1 MAYKK
6 KEYKSSKS
14 QEEKRK
20 EIDLLVKQADEKI
33 DKVFSSPNDLKEY
46 LSFMAK
52 FHNYSYRNSI
62 LIEEQFRGAVAVG
75 SFAFWKEKGYSVN
88 KGEKGIKILVPT
100 KLGDRFIA
108 EDGTIKLISKAS
120 EKEKQLIKSGDLEI
134 FEGAIKFKQ
143 GYVFDVS
150 QTNIPASELPKIF
163 PNKWLEGDVKNYKA
177 FYKSLEDVAS
187 KIGVKIIE
195 PKSELG
201 LVKGVSYTSTRE
213 IALNPRNSELQ
224 NVKTLIHELAHA
236 KLHTVETRDNYTK
249 EEKEFQAEM
258 VALSVSSYFG
268 INTEEYSLRY
278 LSEWTKNAI
287 FKDKEK
293 LLKEVST
300 TVKEYVEIMEDS
312 LNTEREL
319 TKENELVNSLSDKNI
334 KNESELNLEMEGE
347 MDFESGKFI
356 EIKDDKKNLYKVKN
370 NENEGEKSMINLEK
384 EYELFR
390 MFDEDGKR
398 ELKTVKDMLN
408 VREDIE
414 SIYPYEEAMGIFE
427 SGGYRTEIYYYE
439 QYKFAKI
446 TDINYRGTYEIYTY
460 GEFENNADYQE
471 YRRELMEKLVKDKDF
486 LIFKENEKLIDALVE
501 NVSKLDTAKSN
512 IRPYFKDGFDRE
524 KVFDIEKIKYEIEL
538 KGIEKVANDLNVFAL
553 YYGVEE
559 DRNYTVMEF
568 KDYLNDNIV
577 EEVKREIVI
586 EKINSIMLERDE
598 MLDELREYSNNLED
612 KSFLGKVTDFLN
624 SYIEK
629 IKGAIENL
637 REVFENENIKE
648 SEKNI
653 NELDLEFEGEEFNIN
668 DFNSNT
674 IVTSNEMVNEIL
686 ACDRYELLNKFE
698 SEMTQEDNI
707 FLKSRGFSLEPIMDR
722 FLDTIKDFDFD
733 MEFEEFK
740 FSNFLE
746 ETINGIKESEY
757 EHYLDETISER
768 HEMSVIGEEEYRATY
783 GENTVIDNKE
793 GLYVKLYSDY
803 LDIDKDKMYSLD
815 ENVDYR
821 NFKLNAGEEFKI
833 KDYINGD
840 IVIEVDGKEQSV
852 SFSLLLEET
861 SFSNIIENKSNEKNM
876 YRSELIEKHFNDL
889 GLSQEGKEKW
899 ITDYFNENN
908 IQDKVRDNLVKQEE
922 FLEVLENKFDID
934 YDIEMLKDQI
944 ECFGKGEASDYYGN
958 YYANDLSKEE
968 KKLEQETEKRM
979 EAEFNSLNE
988 QLKSKEIEVSKFNN
1002 QLNEFVETVGKNI
1015 DKFEKVFNIEYNNK
1029 SEMEINTKEIL
1040 NSDIEKMEVLKDRID
1055 KENRL
1060 GRDQSKDCR
1069 IDYGILKT
1077 FSERFNE
1084 KVELLDKLG
1093 INHAGIEKVDKE
1105 EIVKYSEKAKFPE
1118 VGEVKIFK
1126 SESMHFKENQILSFN
1141 EANKLFER
1149 EEAHIRDLKR
1159 EYESKGEYYPYEK
1172 VKGEVKINDNVDF
1185 EFRYDIGD
1193 GEFYNLA
1200 DLLER
1205 ELSNTNHQYAVKD
1218 FLIEKG
1224 VRENDKEEK
1233 GINDIVSN
1241 LNYEKEEELER

>member
-20 EIDLLVKQADEKI
+20 DIDLLVKQADEKI

-62 LIEEQFRGAVAVG
+62 LIEEQFRGAVVVG

-88 KGEKGIKILVPT
+88 KGEKGIKILVTT

-108 EDGTIKLISKAS
+108 EDGTIKLISKAN
-120 EKEKQLIKSGDLEI
+120 EKEKQLIKSGELETL
-134 FEGAIKFKQ
+134 EGAIKFKQ

-150 QTNIPASELPKIF
+150 QTNMPSSELPKMF

-213 IALNPRNSELQ
+213 VALNPRNSELQ

-249 EEKEFQAEM
+249 AEKEFQAEI

-278 LSEWTKNAI
+278 LSEWTKNAT

-312 LNTEREL
+312 LNAEREL

-347 MDFESGKFI
+347 MDFESEKFI
-356 EIKDDKKNLYKVKN
+356 EIKDENIKEFLRTDKVIIHEVSKSELEELVDNNKSFIWFKTEKGSEVNSDIFTSENNVIVVKEKGAYQDVYVRKNYDLENLIYVDDKKNLYKVKN
-370 NENEGEKSMINLEK
+370 NENEGEINMRDLEK
-384 EYELFR
+384 
-390 MFDEDGKR
+390 
-398 ELKTVKDMLN
+398 
-408 VREDIE
+408 
-414 SIYPYEEAMGIFE
+414 
-427 SGGYRTEIYYYE
+427 
-439 QYKFAKI
+439 
-446 TDINYRGTYEIYTY
+446 
-460 GEFENNADYQE
+460 
-471 YRRELMEKLVKDKDF
+471 
-486 LIFKENEKLIDALVE
+486 
-501 NVSKLDTAKSN
+501 
-512 IRPYFKDGFDRE
+512 
-524 KVFDIEKIKYEIEL
+524 
-538 KGIEKVANDLNVFAL
+538 
-553 YYGVEE
+553 
-559 DRNYTVMEF
+559 
-568 KDYLNDNIV
+568 
-577 EEVKREIVI
+577 
-586 EKINSIMLERDE
+586 
-598 MLDELREYSNNLED
+598 
-612 KSFLGKVTDFLN
+612 
-624 SYIEK
+624 
-629 IKGAIENL
+629 
-637 REVFENENIKE
+637 ENIKE
-648 SEKNI
+648 SKKNI
-653 NELDLEFEGEEFNIN
+653 DELGLEFEEEEFNIN

-698 SEMTQEDNI
+698 DEMTQEDDI
-707 FLKSRGFSLEPIMDR
+707 FLKSRGFSLEPIIDR

-740 FSNFLE
+740 FANFLE
-746 ETINGIKESEY
+746 ETINEIKGSEY

-768 HEMSVIGEEEYRATY
+768 YEMSVIGEAEYREIY
-783 GENTVIDNKE
+783 GENTIIDNKE
-793 GLYVKLYSDY
+793 GLYVKLYSNY
-803 LDIDKDKMYSLD
+803 LDIDKDKTYSLD
-815 ENVDYR
+815 ENIDYR
-821 NFKLNAGEEFKI
+821 NFKLNAGQEFKI

-861 SFSNIIENKSNEKNM
+861 SFSNIIGNKSNEKNM
-876 YRSELIEKHFNDL
+876 YRSELIENHFNDL
-889 GLSQEGKEKW
+889 ELSEVGKEKW

-908 IQDKVRDNLVKQEE
+908 IQDKLRDNLVKQEE
-922 FLEVLENKFDID
+922 FLELLENKFYID

-958 YYANDLSKEE
+958 YYENDLSEEE

-988 QLKSKEIEVSKFNN
+988 QLKLKEIEVSKFDNRLNN
-1002 QLNEFVETVGKNI
+1002 FVETVGKNV
-1015 DKFEKVFNIEYNNK
+1015 DKFEKVFNIEYNSR
-1029 SEMEINTKEIL
+1029 SEIEINANEIL

-1055 KENRL
+1055 KEKGL

-1093 INHAGIEKVDKE
+1093 INHAGIEKIDKE

-1126 SESMHFKENQILSFN
+1126 SESMHFKENQILTFN
-1141 EANKLFER
+1141 EANSLFEK
-1149 EEAHIRDLKR
+1149 EEAYVRDLKR
-1159 EYESKGEYYPYEK
+1159 EYEKKGEYYPYEK

-1185 EFRYDIGD
+1185 EFRYDIGE

-1205 ELSNTNHQYAVKD
+1205 KLSNTNHQYAIKD

-1224 VRENDKEEK
+1224 VRENDKEER

-1241 LNYEKEEELER
+1241 LNYEKEEELERQ

>member
-1 MAYKK
+1 MEKVAYKK
-6 KEYKSSKS
+6 KEYKSGKS

-108 EDGTIKLISKAS
+108 EDGTIKLISKAN
-120 EKEKQLIKSGDLEI
+120 EKEKQLIKSGELETL
-134 FEGAIKFKQ
+134 EGAIKFKQ

-150 QTNIPASELPKIF
+150 QTNMPSSELPKIF

-177 FYKSLEDVAS
+177 FYKSLENVAS

-213 IALNPRNSELQ
+213 VALNPRNSELQ

-249 EEKEFQAEM
+249 AEKEFQAEM

-278 LSEWTKNAI
+278 LSEWTKNAT

-300 TVKEYVEIMEDS
+300 TVKEYVEIMEDN
-312 LNTEREL
+312 LNAEREL

-347 MDFESGKFI
+347 MDFESEKFI
-356 EIKDDKKNLYKVKN
+356 KIKDENIKEFLRTDKVVIHEVSKSELEELVDNNKSFIWFKTEKGSEVNSDIFTSENHVIVVKEKGTYQDVYVRKNYDLENLIYVDDKKNLYKVKN
-370 NENEGEKSMINLEK
+370 NENEGEINMRDLEK
-384 EYELFR
+384 ENL
-390 MFDEDGKR
+390 
-398 ELKTVKDMLN
+398 
-408 VREDIE
+408 
-414 SIYPYEEAMGIFE
+414 
-427 SGGYRTEIYYYE
+427 
-439 QYKFAKI
+439 
-446 TDINYRGTYEIYTY
+446 IN
-460 GEFENNADYQE
+460 D
-471 YRRELMEKLVKDKDF
+471 
-486 LIFKENEKLIDALVE
+486 LVE
-501 NVSKLDTAKSN
+501 NVSKLDTAKAN
-512 IRPYFKDGFDRE
+512 IRPYFDKE
-524 KVFDIEKIKYEIEL
+524 FDIEKIKNEIEL
-538 KGIEKVANDLNVFAL
+538 KGIEEVANDLNVFAL

-568 KDYLNDNIV
+568 KDYLNDRFV
-577 EEVKREIVI
+577 DEVKKEIVI

-648 SEKNI
+648 SKKNI
-653 NELDLEFEGEEFNIN
+653 DELGLEFEEEEFNIN

-698 SEMTQEDNI
+698 SEMTQEDNT
-707 FLKSRGFSLEPIMDR
+707 FLKSRGFSLEPIIDR

-740 FSNFLE
+740 FANFLE
-746 ETINGIKESEY
+746 ETINEIKGSEY

-768 HEMSVIGEEEYRATY
+768 YEMLVIGEEEYRATY
-783 GENTVIDNKE
+783 GENTIIDNKE

-803 LDIDKDKMYSLD
+803 LDIDKDKIYSLD

-821 NFKLNAGEEFKI
+821 NFKLNAGQEFKI

-876 YRSELIEKHFNDL
+876 YRSELIENHFNDL
-889 GLSQEGKEKW
+889 ELSEVGKEKW
-899 ITDYFNENN
+899 IVDYFNENKV
-908 IQDKVRDNLVKQEE
+908 QDKVRDNLIKQEA
-922 FLEVLENKFDID
+922 FLELLENKIYAD
-934 YDIEMLKDQI
+934 YAVDFWKNQI
-944 ECFGKGEASDYYGN
+944 ECFGKDEASDYYGN
-958 YYANDLSKEE
+958 YHENDLSEE
-968 KKLEQETEKRM
+968 DKKLNKETEKRM
-979 EAEFNSLNE
+979 ETEFNELNE
-988 QLKSKEIEVSKFNN
+988 SLKKKEIELSNLDN

-1015 DKFEKVFNIEYNNK
+1015 DKFEKVFNVEYNSK
-1029 SEMEINTKEIL
+1029 LEIEINTKEIL

-1084 KVELLDKLG
+1084 KVEVLDKLG

-1105 EIVKYSEKAKFPE
+1105 EIIKYSEKAKFPE

-1126 SESMHFKENQILSFN
+1126 SESMHFKENQILTFN
-1141 EANKLFER
+1141 EANSLFER
-1149 EEAHIRDLKR
+1149 EEAYIRDLKK
-1159 EYESKGEYYPYEK
+1159 EYENKGEYYPYEK

-1185 EFRYDIGD
+1185 EFRYDIGE

-1205 ELSNTNHQYAVKD
+1205 KLSNTNHQYAIKD

-1241 LNYEKEEELER
+1241 LNYEKEELER

>member
-20 EIDLLVKQADEKI
+20 DIDLLVKQADEKI

-62 LIEEQFRGAVAVG
+62 LIEEQFRGAVVVG

-88 KGEKGIKILVPT
+88 KGEKGIKILVTT

-108 EDGTIKLISKAS
+108 EDGTIKLISKAN
-120 EKEKQLIKSGDLEI
+120 EKEKQLIKSGELETL
-134 FEGAIKFKQ
+134 EGAIKFKQ

-150 QTNIPASELPKIF
+150 QTNMPSSELPKMF

-213 IALNPRNSELQ
+213 VALNPRNSELQ

-249 EEKEFQAEM
+249 AEKEFQAEI

-278 LSEWTKNAI
+278 LSEWTKNAT

-312 LNTEREL
+312 LNAEREL

-347 MDFESGKFI
+347 MDFESEKFI
-356 EIKDDKKNLYKVKN
+356 EIKDENIKEFLRTDKVIIHEVSKSELEELVDNNKSFIWFKTEKGSEVNSDIFTSENHVIVVKEKGAYQDVYVRKNYDLENLIYVDDKKNLYKVKN
-370 NENEGEKSMINLEK
+370 NENEGEINMRDLEK
-384 EYELFR
+384 
-390 MFDEDGKR
+390 
-398 ELKTVKDMLN
+398 
-408 VREDIE
+408 
-414 SIYPYEEAMGIFE
+414 
-427 SGGYRTEIYYYE
+427 
-439 QYKFAKI
+439 
-446 TDINYRGTYEIYTY
+446 
-460 GEFENNADYQE
+460 
-471 YRRELMEKLVKDKDF
+471 
-486 LIFKENEKLIDALVE
+486 
-501 NVSKLDTAKSN
+501 
-512 IRPYFKDGFDRE
+512 
-524 KVFDIEKIKYEIEL
+524 
-538 KGIEKVANDLNVFAL
+538 
-553 YYGVEE
+553 
-559 DRNYTVMEF
+559 
-568 KDYLNDNIV
+568 
-577 EEVKREIVI
+577 
-586 EKINSIMLERDE
+586 
-598 MLDELREYSNNLED
+598 
-612 KSFLGKVTDFLN
+612 
-624 SYIEK
+624 
-629 IKGAIENL
+629 
-637 REVFENENIKE
+637 ENIKE
-648 SEKNI
+648 SKKNI
-653 NELDLEFEGEEFNIN
+653 DELGLEFEEEEFNIN

-698 SEMTQEDNI
+698 DEMTQEDDI
-707 FLKSRGFSLEPIMDR
+707 FLKSRGFSLEPIIDR

-740 FSNFLE
+740 FANFLE
-746 ETINGIKESEY
+746 ETINEIKGSEY

-768 HEMSVIGEEEYRATY
+768 YEMSVIGEAEYREIY
-783 GENTVIDNKE
+783 GENTIIDNKE
-793 GLYVKLYSDY
+793 GLYVKLYSNY
-803 LDIDKDKMYSLD
+803 LDIDKDKTYSLD
-815 ENVDYR
+815 ENIDYR
-821 NFKLNAGEEFKI
+821 NFKLNAGQEFKI

-861 SFSNIIENKSNEKNM
+861 SFSNIIGNKSNEKNM
-876 YRSELIEKHFNDL
+876 YRSELIENHFNDL
-889 GLSQEGKEKW
+889 ELSEVGKEKW

-908 IQDKVRDNLVKQEE
+908 IQDKLRDNLVKQEE
-922 FLEVLENKFDID
+922 FLELLENKFYID

-958 YYANDLSKEE
+958 YYENDLSEEE

-988 QLKSKEIEVSKFNN
+988 QLKLKEIEVSKFDNRLNN
-1002 QLNEFVETVGKNI
+1002 FVETVGKNV
-1015 DKFEKVFNIEYNNK
+1015 DKFEKVFNIEYNSR
-1029 SEMEINTKEIL
+1029 SEIEINANEIL

-1055 KENRL
+1055 KEKGL

-1093 INHAGIEKVDKE
+1093 INHAGIEKIDKE

-1126 SESMHFKENQILSFN
+1126 SESMHFKENQILTFN
-1141 EANKLFER
+1141 EANSLFEK
-1149 EEAHIRDLKR
+1149 EEAYVRDLKR
-1159 EYESKGEYYPYEK
+1159 EYEKKGEYYPYEK

-1185 EFRYDIGD
+1185 EFRYDIGE

-1205 ELSNTNHQYAVKD
+1205 KLSNTNHQYAIKD

-1224 VRENDKEEK
+1224 VRENDKEER

-1241 LNYEKEEELER
+1241 LNYEKEEELERQ